1 MSGKTGDDRR
11 LRHVRAGIGQA
22 TACIQLAV
30 AAWPDE
36 RDGGS
41 R

>member
-1 MSGKTGDDRR
+1 MSGKTSDDRR
-11 LRHVRAGIGQA
+11 PRHVRAGIGQA
-22 TACIQLAV
+22 ARNQLAV
-30 AAWPDE
+30 AAW